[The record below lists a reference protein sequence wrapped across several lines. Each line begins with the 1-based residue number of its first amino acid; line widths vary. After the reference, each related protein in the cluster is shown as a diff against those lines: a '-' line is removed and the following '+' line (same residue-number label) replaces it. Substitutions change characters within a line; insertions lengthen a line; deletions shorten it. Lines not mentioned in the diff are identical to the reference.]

1 MQQVLGYSA
10 IHAGLSYLPLAVTI
24 IIAAGLGG
32 QLVTRFGFK
41 PILAA
46 GMLSIAAGLLW
57 FSQVS
62 VGGGFL
68 TDILGASLLAAI
80 GLGFGFVTST
90 IAAVSGVEQHEQGL
104 ASGLIN
110 TSQQIGGALGLAILS
125 TIATSRTD
133 AVMATGHSSL
143 PNALNEG
150 FQSAFLGGAVI
161 ALLGFVATM
170 VLIRTRDSRA
180 HMEMANAD
188 AGGSEAERAE
198 AAPVG
203 A

>member
-1 MQQVLGYSA
+1 V
-10 IHAGLSYLPLAVTI
+10 
-24 IIAAGLGG
+24 AAGLGG

-46 GMLSIAAGLLW
+46 GMLFVAGGLFW

-68 TDILGASLLAAI
+68 TDILGPSLLAAM

-90 IAAVSGVEQHEQGL
+90 IAAVSGVQQREQGL

-110 TSQQIGGALGLAILS
+110 TSQQIGGALGLAVLS

-133 AVMATGHSSL
+133 HVMASGTSNL
-143 PNALNEG
+143 PSALTDG

-161 ALLGFVATM
+161 AALGFAATLL
-170 VLIRTRDSRA
+170 LIRTRDSRA
-180 HMEMANAD
+180 HVELAN
-188 AGGSEAERAE
+188 AE
-198 AAPVG
+198 AAP
-203 A
+203 AQA